1 MQRQKVVGPSIASEA
16 GIKSVERS
24 FFREKAHF
32 YCLFITEQSWR
43 TNKRKCLT
51 LSLYEIF
58 FLISDDCYEDLE
70 LDDMSCTKNEDELEQ
85 AEMRLL
91 QRQLNEDQQTESQEE
106 RDYKEEFFELLDE
119 VRPQE
124 EKLFF
129 LFVQKSI

>member
-1 MQRQKVVGPSIASEA
+1 M
-16 GIKSVERS
+16 
-24 FFREKAHF
+24 
-32 YCLFITEQSWR
+32 
-43 TNKRKCLT
+43 T